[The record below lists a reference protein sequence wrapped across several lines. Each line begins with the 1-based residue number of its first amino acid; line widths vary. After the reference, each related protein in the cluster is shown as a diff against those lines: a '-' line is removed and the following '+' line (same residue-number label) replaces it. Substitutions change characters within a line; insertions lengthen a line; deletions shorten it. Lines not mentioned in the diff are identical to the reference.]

1 MRKVRLV
8 MLCLACA
15 GLLAVPAAADAQ
27 KQKPGGNQQ
36 GNSIKCRIA
45 TSQAEKTKSSVAGY
59 TADAAKA
66 KKTVA
71 KRKKAYRKN
80 KSAKNKRKLRK
91 AKAAHKAAKT
101 SLAQSKQALANAER
115 RKASACS

>member
-27 KQKPGGNQQ
+27 KQKPGQG

-45 TSQAEKTKSSVAGY
+45 TSQAEKVKSSVAGY

-115 RKASACS
+115 RKAAAC